1 MPNIILVGA
10 QWGDEGKGKIIDL
23 LTEKSDIIVRFQ
35 GGNNAGHTVRFEDQK
50 FVLHLI
56 PSGILHPGKICLL
69 GNGVVVDPDAL
80 FEEIATLESKGI
92 RTRHRVF
99 VSDQAHLIF
108 PYHKQLDRLHE
119 EAKGAQK
126 IGTTQRGIGPCYA
139 DKVSRTGIRIADL
152 QDPATLRKRLSGV
165 VAEKNR
171 LLFRMYGVR
180 GASCKALLQ
189 SVARYRARLLAIAQ
203 NTALFLNQAIRRHKR
218 ILFEGAQGTL
228 LDVDHGTYPYVT
240 SSNTS
245 AGAALTGTGIG
256 PTAIDEV
263 IGVVKAYTT
272 RVGEGPFPT
281 EFRKL
286 LMEKIRDVG
295 EEYGATTGRPRRCGW
310 FDAVIAR
317 HAVLVNGLSKI
328 AVMKLDVLDS
338 LPEIKICVAYLD
350 RGRRLTAFPSNVQTL
365 SHVKPVYETHPGWRT
380 PTSHARRLQDLPVKA
395 RAYLKRLERI
405 LAVPISIISV
415 GSKRNQTIFV

>member
-35 GGNNAGHTVRFEDQK
+35 GGNNAGHTVRFENEK

-56 PSGILHPGKICLL
+56 PSGILRPGKICLL

-80 FEEIATLESKGI
+80 FEEIRTLEAKGI
-92 RTRHRVF
+92 RTAKRVF
-99 VSDQAHLIF
+99 VSEQAHLIF

-119 EAKGAQK
+119 EAKGRQK

-139 DKVSRTGIRIADL
+139 DKVGRTGIRIADL
-152 QDPATLRKRLSGV
+152 YDLPSLRKRLAAI
-165 VAEKNR
+165 VAEKNK
-171 LLFRMYGVR
+171 LLRNVYGVR
-180 GASCKALLQ
+180 GASFHDILRG
-189 SVARYRARLLAIAQ
+189 VMRYRTRLLAIAL
-203 NTALFLNQAIRRHKR
+203 NTALFLNQAIRRGKR
-218 ILFEGAQGTL
+218 VLFEGAQGTL

-256 PTAIDEV
+256 PTAVHEV
-263 IGVVKAYTT
+263 MGVLKAYTT

-281 EFRKL
+281 EFEKV

-317 HAVLVNGLSKI
+317 HAVLVNGLSKL

-338 LPEIKICVAYLD
+338 LPEVKICVGYRH
-350 RGRRLTAFPSNVQTL
+350 RGRRLNSFPANVQTL
-365 SHVKPVYETHPGWRT
+365 SEVTPIYETHPGWRA
-380 PTSHARRLQDLPVKA
+380 PTIHARRFRDLPPRA
-395 RAYLKRLERI
+395 RAYVKRLERI
-405 LAVPISIISV
+405 LAVPISILSV
-415 GSKRNQTIFV
+415 GSKRNQTIFL